1 MMFQKPILNG
11 KTDKE
16 NLQIL
21 ETWAT
26 NLVDR
31 LNHSITHIDE
41 TNVVEGLRF
50 VSEPQMEEKLQEQYK
65 ELRKLIIER
74 TKGV

>member
-1 MMFQKPILNG
+1 MFRKPILNG

-26 NLVDR
+26 NLIDR
-31 LNHSITHIDE
+31 LNHSMTHIDE

-50 VSEPQMEEKLQEQYK
+50 VSESQMEEKLQEQYK
-65 ELRKLIIER
+65 ELRRLIIER

>member
-1 MMFQKPILNG
+1 MFQKPILNG

-31 LNHSITHIDE
+31 LNHAITHIDE
-41 TNVVEGLRF
+41 NNVVEGLNF
-50 VSEPQMEEKLQEQYK
+50 VSESQMEEKLQEQYK
-65 ELRKLIIER
+65 ELRKLMIER

>member
-1 MMFQKPILNG
+1 MFQKPILNG

-31 LNHSITHIDE
+31 LNHSITHIDNS
-41 TNVVEGLRF
+41 NVVEGLRF
-50 VSEPQMEEKLQEQYK
+50 VSEEVLAEKLQEQYN